1 MAKRQSTVSEA
12 YLIGVSEGR
21 SLLKKLKADKLDSLE
36 TRRATLLNVQAR
48 LKMGFGGD
56 ALEALR
62 GERDFWKLQ
71 VENW

>member
-21 SLLKKLKADKLDSLE
+21 SLLKRLKADKLDSLE
-36 TRRATLLNVQAR
+36 TRRSALLNVQTR
-48 LKMGFGGD
+48 LKMGFGGEMR
-56 ALEALR
+56 EALR